1 MPTPPEEGP
10 RKIRRVRRVAVAP
23 QEAPKEG
30 PPEDVPAGK
39 GAEGKQ
45 PWREGARPPDDEP
58 PEGYR
63 FVRVPPIEGE
73 PGGDASL
80 ASLRQQVGELYND
93 FVEAVALTDD
103 TFRQFMLWA
112 AETEGVRFQ
121 DLLIATRSL
130 FEIMGRPLPGDKRM
144 WNEFKEMA
152 NLVEITTVS
161 DSELEYALEVF
172 SKTFDLYKDE
182 LRRLDSERQKAES
195 LSTQKIS
202 DEILAEDEGLLG
214 GAGPEGAP
222 PDGDQQ
228 PQQAAPAKGAA
239 AAEATPEWEAIQPAT
254 KAPGPPAVTRTEAP
268 APRPAPPSSP
278 TVAPAPP
285 RTDVP
290 ETEPVEGERWEK
302 VVDDT
307 RSKINSTKAELDE
320 LSEELTPS
328 KAERDAAISRLRV
341 LEKDA
346 NRKRARL
353 EWFQRGRISEAKADE
368 ITNLEREIGKIEAEM
383 ADWSSRL
390 GSAQRHI
397 DARIGAARG
406 KRVEFDRIR
415 NEVEALVA
423 SLPSEDRGAVYSAL
437 EGELQDLQ
445 TIVREADKWVSELT
459 IEASTVP
466 LAAQRAM
473 QDQVQSV
480 GRAGL
485 APAAPGA
492 REATVP
498 ASASGTATAGA
509 PSRMAAQGEA
519 KAEEPPVVYRDSEVR
534 EMLSK
539 VPIERAPEEELTIRL
554 EKLQR
559 ELVNR
564 ENTIMT
570 LERNIERLLDEKEG
584 STTAVDLERNKIR
597 LELAHTQEELGE
609 KQHLLEQY
617 LDVIRTLEDQMAKK
631 DRELKET
638 LELNRRKT
646 DELKHKEEAFART
659 ERELLEKQEEFRAER
674 QELQDREARLAAQ
687 IHERESHERE
697 IAKKELTLELRS
709 EQVRK
714 KMDRL
719 TVREIELQRLMSQHK
734 ELEETYALKE
744 RELQNL
750 RAELDV
756 REEELRRRD
765 TAVEER
771 SQEAKKLQSELGKME
786 HRLRSRD
793 EQLKRREG
801 ELAEVEARTKRIEGA
816 HADREVALQAREEDM
831 GLREAEVEG
840 ARESLEG
847 QRGQLET
854 ARKQLGDERQEIERL
869 RMMVEKRQEELL
881 RREDQLGSRET
892 TLRERERA
900 CQIREE
906 RMMLERKDIEV
917 ARSQGDEAD
926 RRWAAKEKALLDQL
940 QSFNKE
946 KQELLADWGA
956 SKKRMREIDKEKQE
970 LAARLLAAETSAW
983 AKDEELL
990 ALARKLEDVRTKA
1003 TPEAVVALD
1012 DGTKV
1017 ALRRVLEDL
1026 SRQRGLLGDV
1036 EGRMRALAKRE
1047 EELAAEED
1055 ILAKERE
1062 RVQELSSQQQGGER
1076 EARKALEEVEAR
1088 ARDLEGREARAQQ
1101 AEATNSRREA
1111 ELLERERAVREGE
1124 ERLERVAT
1132 AQGAE
1137 ARAEDREEELVGL
1150 QSDLE
1155 SRLSAVER
1163 QEEEQEAR
1171 AHALAAQETDL
1182 ARTREELE
1190 SMRENLLRAGPAL
1203 GEARP
1208 PAAKPATKPTAQGTP
1223 PTPARKRTG
1232 LASKAADKAAA
1243 TAAPTAAP
1251 TAAGTPARPA
1261 ARPPSPPS
1269 PPPPAKA
1276 PSTATILVA
1285 DLDSQGRAPVA
1296 RLRCRVCGTVIPIY
1310 THERPVQVACPKCGK
1325 VGNVK

>member
-1 MPTPPEEGP
+1 M
-10 RKIRRVRRVAVAP
+10 
-23 QEAPKEG
+23 
-30 PPEDVPAGK
+30 
-39 GAEGKQ
+39 
-45 PWREGARPPDDEP
+45 
-58 PEGYR
+58 
-63 FVRVPPIEGE
+63 
-73 PGGDASL
+73 

-103 TFRQFMLWA
+103 SFRQFMLWA

-130 FEIMGRPLPGDKRM
+130 FEIMGRPLPGDRRM

-182 LRRLDSERQKAES
+182 LRRLDTERQKAES

-214 GAGPEGAP
+214 GAGPEGGAAGGP
-222 PDGDQQ
+222 P
-228 PQQAAPAKGAA
+228 PAAPAKGAA
-239 AAEATPEWEAIQPAT
+239 AETVPDWEAI
-254 KAPGPPAVTRTEAP
+254 AP
-268 APRPAPPSSP
+268 APKAPEPASVARAEAPKPAPPQP
-278 TVAPAPP
+278 VAPAPP
-285 RTDVP
+285 KPAVP
-290 ETEPVEGERWEK
+290 EAEPVEGERWEK
-302 VVDDT
+302 IVDDT

-320 LSEELTPS
+320 LSEELMPS

-341 LEKDA
+341 LEKDG
-346 NRKRARL
+346 NRKHARL

-368 ITNLEREIGKIEAEM
+368 IANLEREIGKIDTET
-383 ADWSSRL
+383 ADWSTRL

-397 DARIGAARG
+397 GARIGACRA

-423 SLPSEDRGAVYSAL
+423 SLPSEDRGAVFSAL

-445 TIVREADKWVSELT
+445 TIVREADKWVTELS
-459 IEASTVP
+459 IETSTVP
-466 LAAQRAM
+466 LVAQRAM
-473 QDQVQSV
+473 QGQGQAAAGTV
-480 GRAGL
+480 GL
-485 APAAPGA
+485 APPAADAREASTPASAAGASAGAARAAAPGA
-492 REATVP
+492 
-498 ASASGTATAGA
+498 
-509 PSRMAAQGEA
+509 A

-534 EMLSK
+534 EILSK
-539 VPIERAPEEELTIRL
+539 VPIERPPEEELIARL

-570 LERNIERLLDEKEG
+570 LERNIERLLDEKGG
-584 STTAVDLERNKIR
+584 SSTAVDLERNKIR

-617 LDVIRTLEDQMAKK
+617 LDVIRNLEDQMAKK

-674 QELQDREARLAAQ
+674 QELQDREARLNAQ
-687 IHERESHERE
+687 IKERESHERE

-734 ELEETYALKE
+734 ELEETFALKE

-756 REEELRRRD
+756 REEEQRRHE

-771 SQEAKKLQSELGKME
+771 SQEAKKLQSELGKLE

-793 EQLKRREG
+793 EQLKRRES
-801 ELAEVEARTKRIEGA
+801 ETAEVEGRTKRIEGA
-816 HADREVALQAREEDM
+816 LADRDVALQAREEDL
-831 GLREAEVEG
+831 GLREAELEG
-840 ARESLEG
+840 AMEGVEG
-847 QRGQLET
+847 QRGQLEGV
-854 ARKQLGDERQEIERL
+854 RRQLGEERQEIERL
-869 RMMVEKRQEELL
+869 RMMLEKRQEELL
-881 RREDQLGSRET
+881 RREEQLGSREN

-906 RMMLERKDIEV
+906 RMGLERKDIET
-917 ARSQGDEAD
+917 ARSQVDETD
-926 RRWAAKEKALLDQL
+926 RRWAAKEKALLEQL
-940 QSFNKE
+940 QSFNTE
-946 KQELLADWGA
+946 KQEMLSDWGA
-956 SKKRMREIDKEKQE
+956 SKRRMRELDKEKHE
-970 LAARLLAAETSAW
+970 MAARLLTAETSVW

-990 ALARKLEDVRTKA
+990 ALARQLEDVREKA
-1003 TPEAVVALD
+1003 MPEAVVALD
-1012 DGTKV
+1012 DGTK
-1017 ALRRVLEDL
+1017 ATLRRILEDL
-1026 SRQRGLLGDV
+1026 ARQRGLLGDV
-1036 EGRMRALAKRE
+1036 EGRMGAIARRE

-1076 EARKALEEVEAR
+1076 EVRKALEEIGAR
-1088 ARDLEGREARAQQ
+1088 ARELDGREGRAQQ
-1101 AEATNSRREA
+1101 LEAAHSRREA
-1111 ELLERERAVREGE
+1111 ELLERERAVRDGE
-1124 ERLERVAT
+1124 ARLERVAT

-1137 ARAEDREEELVGL
+1137 ARAEEREEELVGL

-1163 QEEEQEAR
+1163 REEELVAR
-1171 AHALAAQETDL
+1171 AHALAAQEADL
-1182 ARTREELE
+1182 GRTREELE
-1190 SMRENLLRAGPAL
+1190 TMRENLLRAGPAL

-1208 PAAKPATKPTAQGTP
+1208 PTAPQPAAKGQAAPA
-1223 PTPARKRTG
+1223 ARKRTG

-1243 TAAPTAAP
+1243 TAAATTAIPTATP
-1251 TAAGTPARPA
+1251 TATATAQRPA
-1261 ARPPSPPS
+1261 VQRPPPPPQAQPS
-1269 PPPPAKA
+1269 PPPLAPAQA
-1276 PSTATILVA
+1276 RSTATILVA
-1285 DLDSQGRAPVA
+1285 DLDPQGRAPVA